1 MEEIMEMKRI
11 LKIINQY
18 MKTMLERKYVKKYV
32 TYFLVKK
39 IVDVDEADL
48 FEYIKKK
55 EVKIQPSMMT
65 EMMKHEMMGP
75 SIESYKKVIDAL
87 EDIQK
92 EQWMQ
97 NQQFV

>member
-1 MEEIMEMKRI
+1 M
-11 LKIINQY
+11 N
-18 MKTMLERKYVKKYV
+18 T
-32 TYFLVKK
+32 KK
-39 IVDVDEADL
+39 I
-48 FEYIKKK
+48 KK
-55 EVKIQPSMMT
+55 MMM

-75 SIESYKKVIDAL
+75 SIESYKKVIDAI